1 MGEMDHWEQY
11 LQKKERRWEEEGTLQ
26 KRGVGRK
33 FLKVGK
39 PNREG
44 LQAINQTKGQF
55 VKSKIKIKIVLILE

>member
-1 MGEMDHWEQY
+1 M
-11 LQKKERRWEEEGTLQ
+11 Q

-44 LQAINQTKGQF
+44 SQAINQTKGQF